1 MIQFAVNVSAT
12 DPNMIELRTSGVDG
26 DTAAKPPL
34 IIRRDQLQMTLLCL
48 LRAAQAG
55 SQPIPL

>member
-1 MIQFAVNVSAT
+1 MIAFTLNYSA
-12 DPNMIELRTSGVDG
+12 DPEMIELRTGSVD
-26 DTAAKPPL
+26 TNLAAKPPL

-55 SQPIPL
+55 SQPIPI